1 MFVVLCLMKTYQITS
16 VSKLDECW
24 ERFLS
29 VIFQDN
35 QYLSPNC
42 EINREGSIEEI
53 WSMLGLL
60 TWDKKI
66 VAILHWEEII
76 WENTFCSYKA
86 LKAKWT

>member
-60 TWDKKI
+60 TWDKKKCCNI
-66 VAILHWEEII
+66 ALRRNHMRKHIL
-76 WENTFCSYKA
+76 
-86 LKAKWT
+86 